1 MRQFFIS
8 HPRTHAHEPTNCDRS
23 GLRATAGACTRFVSQ
38 HSCDER
44 AAGTSSW
51 SSSSS
56 SFSASESDPASWHG
70 AFFCSSTCQPRKP
83 NPPGWLRLPGARKLK
98 ACTMPG
104 VAQPPRRARMEV
116 MRFALLLLCF
126 CFFALVTLSR
136 SAAWAIHL
144 SKGACRSIPVSSL
157 LAQQTIAESS
167 RNRAGARTTGQP
179 TSWGSCGGAQ
189 RLAAGSA
196 VCLD

>member
-1 MRQFFIS
+1 MRRFFIS
-8 HPRTHAHEPTNCDRS
+8 HPRTHAHESTNCDRS

-98 ACTMPG
+98 ACTMLG

-116 MRFALLLLCF
+116 MRFALLCFALLCF
-126 CFFALVTLSR
+126 GDLEPVGCLGHPLIER
-136 SAAWAIHL
+136 RLQID
-144 SKGACRSIPVSSL
+144 PVSSL

-167 RNRAGARTTGQP
+167 SNRAGAGGTGQP
-179 TSWGSCGGAQ
+179 TGWGSCGGAQ
-189 RLAAGSA
+189 RLAARTA